1 MPANGTEILPPLL
14 HVTPENHGAWVI
26 TVSTILLIVAA
37 LATIVTLVS
46 RVRIL
51 RSLTWSDTFLI
62 AATVSIPSMFLTGI
76 LTMLCKLLFVSQT
89 TCVNLASSS
98 GIGKHRD
105 TLSDVAFQSYN
116 RFLYASQILSVLVLA
131 CSKVA
136 VALLLISIKPFNT
149 VLLACKILL
158 WLVGAWTFAFTIALA
173 IQYAQLQVWNLNFG
187 RRIDQEALYTGLAV
201 SHILLDIGLVV
212 LPMILMRK
220 VQMSKWKCFQICA
233 LFGLRVLVPVLT
245 IPYIIS
251 LHPVFHS
258 VALDQT
264 WHILMPTLWLQL
276 VQSASIIC
284 TCIPSLKRVFAE
296 LQTGMMA
303 GTVSEFFELSVSG
316 AQGTMEAST
325 STSQKQNA
333 NAIGNSE
340 LDSRG
345 ERKGYLKG
353 LRQSNHGRLIE
364 PSVSMRNLRENAI
377 VQSIQYEA
385 HWEPGERSRSSS
397 TSRGT
402 LANHGDGSSSEQFN
416 RPAFK

>member
-1 MPANGTEILPPLL
+1 MPANGTEVLRPLL

-51 RSLTWSDTFLI
+51 RSLTWSHTFLI
-62 AATVSIPSMFLTGI
+62 AAT
-76 LTMLCKLLFVSQT
+76 LLFVSQT

-105 TLSDVAFQSYN
+105 ILSDVAFQSYN
-116 RFLYASQILSVLVLA
+116 KFLYASQILSVLVLA

-158 WLVGAWTFAFTIALA
+158 WLIGAWTFAFTIALA
-173 IQYAQLQVWNLNFG
+173 IQYAQPQVWDPNSG
-187 RRIDQEALYTGLAV
+187 RCIDQEALYTGLAV
-201 SHILLDIGLVV
+201 SPMLLDIGLVV

-233 LFGLRVLVPVLT
+233 LFGLRILVPVLT

-258 VALDQT
+258 APMDQP
-264 WHILMPTLWLQL
+264 WHMLMPTLWLQM

-284 TCIPSLKRVFAE
+284 TCVPSLKPAFAE

-316 AQGTMEAST
+316 AQGTADGST
-325 STSQKQNA
+325 SIPGKQSA
-333 NAIGNSE
+333 NATVHSALHSAG
-340 LDSRG
+340 D
-345 ERKGYLKG
+345 RKGHSKG
-353 LRQSNHGRLIE
+353 LRHSNHGRVIE
-364 PSVSMRNLRENAI
+364 QSESMRNLREIAI
-377 VQSIQYEA
+377 VQSIQYEV
-385 HWEPGERSRSSS
+385 HWEPGECSRHSS

-402 LANHGDGSSSEQFN
+402 LANHGDGLSGEQFD
-416 RPAFK
+416 RLAFK

>member
-1 MPANGTEILPPLL
+1 MPANGTEVLPPLL

-26 TVSTILLIVAA
+26 TVSTMLLIVAA

-62 AATVSIPSMFLTGI
+62 AAT
-76 LTMLCKLLFVSQT
+76 LLFVSQT

-158 WLVGAWTFAFTIALA
+158 WLVGAWTITFTLALA
-173 IQYAQLQVWNLNFG
+173 IQYAQPQVWNLNSG
-187 RRIDQEALYTGLAV
+187 RCIDQQALYTGLAV

-212 LPMILMRK
+212 LPMILMKK

-233 LFGLRVLVPVLT
+233 LFGLRVLWVDFRVPVLT
-245 IPYIIS
+245 IPYIVS
-251 LHPVFHS
+251 LCPVFHS
-258 VALDQT
+258 VPLDEP

-276 VQSASIIC
+276 LQGASIIC
-284 TCIPSLKRVFAE
+284 TCIPSLKRAFAE

-316 AQGTMEAST
+316 AQGTKEAST
-325 STSQKQNA
+325 STSQKQSA
-333 NAIGNSE
+333 NATGNSE

-345 ERKGYLKG
+345 ERKGHLKG
-353 LRQSNHGRLIE
+353 LRHSNHGRLIE
-364 PSVSMRNLRENAI
+364 PSESMRNLRENAI

-385 HWEPGERSRSSS
+385 HWEP
-397 TSRGT
+397 
-402 LANHGDGSSSEQFN
+402 
-416 RPAFK
+416 